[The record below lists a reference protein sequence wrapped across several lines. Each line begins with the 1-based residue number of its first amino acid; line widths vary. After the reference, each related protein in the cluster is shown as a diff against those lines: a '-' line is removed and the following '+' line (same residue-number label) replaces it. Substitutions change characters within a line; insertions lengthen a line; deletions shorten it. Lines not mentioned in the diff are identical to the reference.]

1 MLLPAL
7 LTTLIATAATPANR
21 AAPATPAGPLAIR
34 AHKAYVGAGPAIED
48 CVVLIDDGRIREVG
62 RGVRVPDGT
71 PLVEHAGVLTAGL
84 VACGSYDG
92 IAGGTTD
99 VTRAYLPEA
108 RLADAFAPAHPDF
121 ERLLTAGITTVVL
134 VPRPENVIGGVTAV
148 VKTSGGTIVK
158 RDAQLAVALST
169 NALLF
174 NREPTSYAQAL
185 VQLDALLARPQG
197 TLARAKAGELP
208 VLLQVDPEH
217 EVARALAFAKKHGL
231 KGALYGAE
239 RAGEMAAEIRES
251 GLGVVFHPL
260 GLGSD
265 KRARRSVVALSEAG
279 VPFAFALE
287 APDHSPED
295 LRLSAALC
303 VRAGLPV
310 EAGLQALTAG
320 AARIAGVADKLGRV
334 ERGLAADLVLWSG
347 EPLDL
352 ASRAT
357 HVYVDGVLVHSA
369 PSAAPAKD

>member
-1 MLLPAL
+1 MLLSAL
-7 LTTLIATAATPANR
+7 LTTVIATAAVPAKP
-21 AAPATPAGPLAIR
+21 AAPSGPLAIR

-71 PLVEHAGVLTAGL
+71 PLVEHDGVLTAGL
-84 VACGSYDG
+84 IACGSQDG
-92 IAGGTTD
+92 IAGGTNDT
-99 VTRAYLPEA
+99 TRSFMPEA
-108 RLADAFAPAHPDF
+108 RLADAFAPDHPDF
-121 ERLLTAGITTVVL
+121 ERLLAAGITSVVL
-134 VPRPENVIGGVTAV
+134 APRPENVIGGVTAV
-148 VKTSGGTIVK
+148 VKTSGGSIVK
-158 RDAQLAVALST
+158 RDAQLAVSLST

-185 VQLDALLARPQG
+185 AMLDAALARPQG

-208 VLLQVDPEH
+208 VLVQVDPEH
-217 EVARALAFAKKHGL
+217 EIARALAFAKKHGL

-251 GLGVVFHPL
+251 GLAVVFHPL
-260 GLGSD
+260 GLGSE
-265 KRARRSVVALSEAG
+265 KRALRSVVALSEAG
-279 VPFAFALE
+279 VPFAFGLE
-287 APDHSPED
+287 TPARAPED

-334 ERGLAADLVLWSG
+334 ERGLSADLVVWSG

-352 ASRAT
+352 GSRAT

-369 PSAAPAKD
+369 PLGADAKD